1 MTEALYEYLVAH
13 STALPELDRELIAET
28 RAVLP
33 ERAVMQVGAEQ
44 AGLLTLL
51 TRLVGARQAVEVGTF
66 TGLSALAIARG
77 LAPGGWLT
85 CFDISREF
93 TDLARRYWQR
103 AGVADRI
110 TLRIGDAAAG
120 LAELP
125 AEPYLDLAFID
136 ADKPNYLT
144 YWSLLVPRVRPGGL
158 LVVDNVLWSGRVL
171 APESDD
177 PNAQALARF
186 NDEVVRDPRVE
197 LVMLP
202 VGDGITLAYR
212 R

>member
-1 MTEALYEYLVAH
+1 MTETLYEYLVAH
-13 STALPELDRELIAET
+13 STPLAEVDRELIAET
-28 RAVLP
+28 RDRLP
-33 ERAVMQVGAEQ
+33 DRAVMQVGAEQ

-51 TRLVGARQAVEVGTF
+51 TRLLGARQAVEVGTF

-77 LAPGGWLT
+77 LAPDGRLT
-85 CFDISREF
+85 CFDISTEF
-93 TDLARRYWQR
+93 TDLARRHWER

-110 TLRIGDAAAG
+110 ELRIGDATAG

-125 AEPYLDLAFID
+125 DQPHLDLAFID

-171 APESDD
+171 APEPDD
-177 PNAQALARF
+177 VNGQALVRF
-186 NDEVVRDPRVE
+186 NDEVVKDPRVE

-202 VGDGITLAYR
+202 VGDGLTLAYR